1 MRLATAGLAIATIL
15 LAGACSSASPSAA
28 PPSVGPSLRDSL
40 VGEPESDPGTQQS
53 RRDTYY
59 ADRDKIMGDC
69 LGEAGFDYRPYRP
82 PAQAQEALGLSDD
95 EFARRY
101 GLGIS
106 TLIDYP
112 RPAQS
117 ADPNQTV
124 RSTLSEAAQRTYDET
139 VLGCEERVI
148 TDLGFPPGG
157 GQVVLP
163 PALADVLE
171 KADESMINDPRIV
184 AARDKARRC
193 MAGEGF
199 ATSADELS
207 GEISQKAMPLVQ
219 KFEAAR
225 DALVEQGRDAA
236 GIKVTEVLDKADQ
249 RTLGAL
255 QRQEIALAL
264 AIRRCNGEYLDLQGS
279 VSREYTRKILDGQS

>member
-1 MRLATAGLAIATIL
+1 MRLVTAGLAIVTVL
-15 LAGACSSASPSAA
+15 FVGACSSG
-28 PPSVGPSLRDSL
+28 PPSDATPSIGPSLRDSL
-40 VGEPESDPGTQQS
+40 VGTPPSDPGAQQS

-59 ADRDKIMGDC
+59 ADRDKIMADC
-69 LGEAGFDYRPYRP
+69 LGKAGFDYRPYRP
-82 PAQAQEALGLSDD
+82 PAQPQEALGLSDD
-95 EFARRY
+95 DFARRY

-117 ADPNQTV
+117 EDPNQAV
-124 RSTLSEAAQRTYDET
+124 RSALSAAAQRTYDDM
-139 VLGCEERVI
+139 VLACEERVI

-171 KADESMINDPRIV
+171 KADEAMVNDPRIV
-184 AARDKARRC
+184 AARDEARRC

-199 ATSADELS
+199 ATSADELG

-225 DALVEQGRDAA
+225 DALAKRGRDAA
-236 GIKVTEVLDKADQ
+236 GVKVTEVLDKADQ

-279 VSREYTRKILDGQS
+279 VSREYTRKILDGQT